1 MRKRHYTIG
10 ICTFLFVM
18 SLATLVYIGVLQQ
31 TVFNRHTAKQ
41 WIADSGMY
49 TNNVVPALIQAGGK
63 TASGTNIGSTPG
75 AFELSDAAVKTALNN
90 TFTSAFVQQEFE
102 SIIDKFYD
110 WQYGKTASFDF
121 SIPID
126 QKRDTFIAELSAA
139 AEPQVAALPLCSAQ
153 LAAGTLCRPA
163 NIPPADFAAFIIT
176 DKVDRT
182 NLFVAPITA
191 KDATKDI
198 PLLQSKLLTANLMRF
213 VTPALIAAATIA
225 IAALAVI
232 VWLSQTG
239 TKITAIATLGKRTF
253 FSYLFATILSVGIIA
268 AISYGLFTLPATSG
282 QLAVAS
288 ATTSEFFKL
297 AILSIASWS
306 AILSSLVCLVAI
318 IAWQTARFI
327 GSRSPAQPP
336 QDADVFLANSADSP
350 REL

>member
-1 MRKRHYTIG
+1 MRKRHFIIG

-18 SLATLVYIGVLQQ
+18 GLATLVYIGVLQQ
-31 TVFNRHTAKQ
+31 TVFNRHATKQ
-41 WIADSGMY
+41 WVADSGMY

-63 TASGTNIGSTPG
+63 TASGANIGSTPG
-75 AFELSDAAVKTALNN
+75 SFELSDEAVKTALDA

-110 WQYGKTASFDF
+110 WQQGKTASFDF

-139 AEPQVAALPLCSAQ
+139 AEPQVAALPLCSAR

-198 PLLQSKLLTANLMRF
+198 PLLQSKLLTANLMRYA
-213 VTPALIAAATIA
+213 TPTFIAATTIA
-225 IAALAVI
+225 IVALTVI
-232 VWLSQTG
+232 VWLSQAG
-239 TKITAIATLGKRTF
+239 TKIIAIATLGKRTF
-253 FSYLFATILSVGIIA
+253 FSYTFTTILSVGIIV
-268 AISYGLFTLPATSG
+268 AISYGLFTLPVTSG
-282 QLAVAS
+282 RLAVAS

-306 AILSSLVCLVAI
+306 AILSGLVCLVAI
-318 IAWQTARFI
+318 IVWQTARFI
-327 GSRSPAQPP
+327 ISHSSVQPSHDP
-336 QDADVFLANSADSP
+336 DVFLAHSADPP
-350 REL
+350 RDL